1 MVESIKTETLNE
13 TELESNDT
21 LTSKPSFS
29 QALDNLQRA
38 SLSLSIDNKPDSQIC
53 NEESNVDQTTKPTI
67 LDPENSYS
75 TISTSNNKEQREN
88 SNSPSNSSF
97 SIAGMVYK
105 YWHCS
110 KKLHPK
116 QFQIICNLFHFHFF

>member
-13 TELESNDT
+13 TELEPKDT
-21 LTSKPSFS
+21 STSKPSFS

-97 SIAGMVYK
+97 SIAGMVI
-105 YWHCS
+105 S
-110 KKLHPK
+110 NI
-116 QFQIICNLFHFHFF
+116 QILAL